1 MPKEIKVTPAGELM
15 WAKLLRPGINGRGT
29 DHEKEQWSVD
39 LLLSKADADAQA
51 FVKQLKEAFIAAHGS
66 TSKPGGHGLPWKTF
80 KDDQGEE
87 TDLWQFSFKRNVTT
101 KAGAELPP
109 PVVTDAAGN
118 RWPEDVLIGNG
129 SSGKVAF
136 TIWSWNNPEAG
147 KGISLNLEAAR
158 VLFLVE
164 YAPPDPT
171 GAFGEPEQ
179 GYVLTGNEKRTAFSP
194 AGQEQEPDEE
204 EVPF

>member
-15 WAKLLRPGINGRGT
+15 WAKVLRPGINGRGT

-39 LLLSKADADAQA
+39 LLLSKADSDAQA
-51 FVKQLKEAFIAAHGS
+51 FVKQLKEAFVAAHGS
-66 TSKPGGHGLPWKTF
+66 TSKPGANGLPWKTY
-80 KDDQGEE
+80 KDESGEE

-118 RWPEDVLIGNG
+118 RWPQDVLIGNG

-136 TIWSWNNPEAG
+136 SVWSWNNPEAG

-171 GAFGEPEQ
+171 GAFGEPEK
-179 GYVLTGNEKRTAFSP
+179 GYVLTGNEKRTALP
-194 AGQEQEPDEE
+194 GGEQEPDEE